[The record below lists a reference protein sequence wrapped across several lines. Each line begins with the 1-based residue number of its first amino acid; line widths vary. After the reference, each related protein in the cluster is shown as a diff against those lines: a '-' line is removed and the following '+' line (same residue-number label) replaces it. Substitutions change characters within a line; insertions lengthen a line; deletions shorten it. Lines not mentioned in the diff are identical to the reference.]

1 MKKKLLFILCAFIFV
16 LTIPCIC
23 SGKKSYAAGSKKSGF
38 YQEKGKWVYYE
49 NGKASSSTTIVK
61 GTIKGE
67 TSWWYIENGSAKF
80 LDTIAKNSN
89 GWFRIKNGRVDFSF
103 NGVAENKNG
112 MWYFKDGKIDF
123 NYTGFIQ
130 YERSWRYVKGGKLQ
144 SNANGVFKGTINGET
159 NWWNVV
165 NGKVLFKDT
174 IAKNENGWWKIK
186 NGRVDFNC
194 DNSIEKGDKGYFY
207 IRNGKVDFNYNG
219 FGKNSNGWWYC
230 EYGKITFKY
239 SGFVTGVVDGING
252 TYWVKG
258 SKVQNIDTVAKYNGS
273 WVYINDG
280 RVDLNYNGFA
290 QNDNGW
296 WYISNGKI
304 DFSANGLYRGTAKD
318 KSGWWL
324 VEGGRISNKTTIAS
338 NSNGKF
344 YCKNGMVDFTYTGYY
359 RYNGEDIYIRNGK
372 VEVDD
377 VQTKMYKKAQNYSS
391 YTRYLIMVNR
401 EDSKVMILEGYSNN
415 WDCIKYWDCNCGADG
430 HDTPEGIYETTS
442 LKMLY
447 FGPDDEYRCWYAT
460 QFYGDVLF
468 HSVKYKGGEDS
479 PVTVIDGRL
488 GVNTSLGCV
497 RLQLENAKWIYD
509 YVPAGTKVVVY

>member
-1 MKKKLLFILCAFIFV
+1 MKKRLVLILAALVFILAVPGFV
-16 LTIPCIC
+16 N
-23 SGKKSYAAGSKKSGF
+23 KDDVYAASSKKTGF
-38 YQEKGKWVYYE
+38 YQEDGKWVYYN
-49 NGKASSSTTIVK
+49 NGKISKVTSV
-61 GTIKGE
+61 IKGKVKDE
-67 TSWWYIENGSAKF
+67 TGWWYIENGTVKF
-80 LDTIAKNSN
+80 KDTVAKNDL
-89 GWFRIKNGRVDFSF
+89 GWWRIKNGRVDFDF
-103 NGVAENKNG
+103 TGIAENSYG
-112 MWYFKDGKIDF
+112 SWYCRDGKVDF
-123 NYTGFIQ
+123 NYTDFVQ
-130 YERSWRYVKGGKLQ
+130 YDRAWWYVKNGQVQK
-144 SNANGVFKGTINGET
+144 NAKGVFKGTVNGES

-165 NGKVLFKDT
+165 NGKVFFKDT
-174 IAKNENGWWKIK
+174 IAKNQYGWWRIK
-186 NGRVDFNC
+186 NGRVDFTC
-194 DNSIEKGDKGYFY
+194 NSVEKNENGWFY
-207 IRNGKVDFNYNG
+207 IKDGKVDFSYTGLAKNSMGWWYCVNGKVNFNYNG
-219 FGKNSNGWWYC
+219 FL
-230 EYGKITFKY
+230 
-239 SGFVTGVVDGING
+239 SGTVDGVEG
-252 TYWVKG
+252 TYYLKG
-258 SKVQNIDTVAKYNGS
+258 SKVQTGATVAKYKTY
-273 WVYINDG
+273 WVYVNNGMID
-280 RVDLNYNGFA
+280 YSYTGFA
-290 QNDNGW
+290 KNDNGW
-296 WYISNGKI
+296 WYIDEGEVDFYAEGLYKGTVNGKT
-304 DFSANGLYRGTAKD
+304 GYY
-318 KSGWWL
+318 L
-324 VEGGRISNKTTIAS
+324 VDGGKVTNKTTIAS
-338 NSNGKF
+338 NSSGKW
-344 YCKNGMVDFTYTGYY
+344 YVKGGMVDFTYTGYY
-359 RYNGEDIYIRNGK
+359 RYNGEDIYIKNGK